1 MPLGYKILAGYL
13 LIISLIAV
21 ILTAADKARARKGKW
36 RVPEAT
42 LFAFAAL
49 GGSAAMYIA
58 MRCLHHKTRK
68 RRFMWGIPLIF
79 AAQVALILW
88 LFAADIV

>member
-42 LFAFAAL
+42 LFSHL
-49 GGSAAMYIA
+49 
-58 MRCLHHKTRK
+58 
-68 RRFMWGIPLIF
+68 
-79 AAQVALILW
+79 
-88 LFAADIV
+88 